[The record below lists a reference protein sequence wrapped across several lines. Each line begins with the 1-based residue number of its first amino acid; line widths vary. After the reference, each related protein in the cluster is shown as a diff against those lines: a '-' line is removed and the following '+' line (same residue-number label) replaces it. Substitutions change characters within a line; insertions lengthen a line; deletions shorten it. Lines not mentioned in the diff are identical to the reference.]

1 MPLKQGNLLNLLLT
15 TIIFS
20 GKEMTSV
27 QKTQHAHFIGIGG
40 SGMNGIAMILLGLGY
55 QVSGSDLKPSAVTER
70 LEALGATCYTGHS
83 RDNLVNADLVVAST
97 AIPPDNVELVE
108 AKTRGLP
115 VVHRSE
121 MLAWL
126 MNRQRG
132 IAVAGA
138 HGKTTTTSMIALVL
152 EKNEFEPTIVIGGE
166 LTEIGG
172 NAKLGRGEYLV
183 AEADESDG
191 SFLKLDPLIEV
202 ITNIE
207 DDHLDYYK
215 SMDNILAA
223 FREFMAKVPENGLA
237 VVCLD
242 DPRLRELLVDFNRP
256 CQTYAL
262 ENPDADYTIKDLR
275 LNDDV
280 TSGDVYFH
288 GSYLGTLKLKVPGR
302 HNLSNALAVI
312 AVGRFIGLTFDSA
325 ASVLENFT
333 GAGRRF
339 QLTGEVNG
347 IRVIDDYAHHPTEI
361 KATLKAAVQVK
372 TGRVVSVFQP
382 HRYSRTAI
390 LGERFG
396 EAFKDAD
403 IIIVSDLYSAGEDPI
418 EGVSA
423 KTIISAIE
431 RQDGREVIYLPT
443 KKEILNFLV
452 RTVRPGDIVLT
463 MGAGDI
469 WNTGVELVA
478 RLKERQDIG

>member
-1 MPLKQGNLLNLLLT
+1 
-15 TIIFS
+15 
-20 GKEMTSV
+20 
-27 QKTQHAHFIGIGG
+27 
-40 SGMNGIAMILLGLGY
+40 MNGIAIIMLGLGY

-70 LEALGATCYTGHS
+70 LEELGVTFYTGHS
-83 RDNLVNADLVVAST
+83 ADNLGDADLVVAST

-108 AKTRGLP
+108 AKVRGLP
-115 VVHRSE
+115 LAHRSE

-126 MNRQRG
+126 MNRQKG

-138 HGKTTTTSMIALVL
+138 HGKTTTTSMLALVL
-152 EKNEFEPTIVIGGE
+152 EKNDLQPTIIIGGE

-191 SFLKLDPLIEV
+191 SFLKLDPYIEV

-215 SMDNILAA
+215 NMENILAA
-223 FREFMAKVPENGLA
+223 FRGFLARTPEKGLA

-242 DPRLRELLVDFNRP
+242 DPRLRELMEDYHRP
-256 CQTYAL
+256 FQTYAL
-262 ENPDADYTIKDLR
+262 DNPEADYTLKNSR
-275 LNDDV
+275 LNRDV
-280 TSGDVYFH
+280 TSGDVYFR
-288 GSYLGTLKLKVPGR
+288 GSHIGNLKLKVHGR
-302 HNLSNALAVI
+302 HNLSNALAVV
-312 AVGRFIGLTFDSA
+312 AVGRFIGLAFDDI
-325 ASVLENFT
+325 ASVLANFT

-361 KATLKAAVQVK
+361 KATLKAAAQVK
-372 TGRVVSVFQP
+372 TGRVIGVFQP
-382 HRYSRTAI
+382 HRYTRTAI

-396 EAFKDAD
+396 DAFKDAD
-403 IIIVSDLYSAGEDPI
+403 LVVVSDLYSAGERPI
-418 EGVSA
+418 EGISA
-423 KTIISAIE
+423 QTIISAIE
-431 RQDGREVIYLPT
+431 RHDGRRVIYLPT
-443 KKEILNFLV
+443 ETEIVDFLV
-452 RTVRPGDIVLT
+452 RTVSPGDMVLT

-469 WNTGVELVA
+469 WNAGVKLVA

>member
-1 MPLKQGNLLNLLLT
+1 
-15 TIIFS
+15 
-20 GKEMTSV
+20 
-27 QKTQHAHFIGIGG
+27 
-40 SGMNGIAMILLGLGY
+40 MNGIAIILLGMGY
-55 QVSGSDLKPSAVTER
+55 KVSGSDLKPSAVTER
-70 LEALGATCYTGHS
+70 LAELGATCYIGHS
-83 RDNLVNADLVVAST
+83 RENLGNAELVVAST
-97 AIPPDNVELVE
+97 AIPPDNEELVE
-108 AKTRGLP
+108 AKVRGLP

-126 MNRQRG
+126 MKRQKG
-132 IAVAGA
+132 IAIAGA
-138 HGKTTTTSMIALVL
+138 HGKTTTTSMVALVL
-152 EKNEFEPTIVIGGE
+152 EKNDIQPTIVIGGE

-191 SFLKLDPLIEV
+191 SFLKLDPFIEV

-215 SMDNILAA
+215 TMENILAA
-223 FREFMAKVPENGLA
+223 FREFLAKVPENGLA

-242 DPRLRELLVDFNRP
+242 DPRLRELLDDFNRP
-256 CQTYAL
+256 YETYAL
-262 ENPDADYTIKDLR
+262 ENPEADYMFKNIR
-275 LNDDV
+275 LNGND
-280 TSGDVYFH
+280 TAGDVYYQ
-288 GSYLGTLKLKVPGR
+288 GAYIGTLRLKVHGR
-302 HNLSNALAVI
+302 HNLSNALAVV
-312 AVGRFIGLTFDSA
+312 AVGRFIGLDFDA
-325 ASVLENFT
+325 IASVLENFT

-347 IRVIDDYAHHPTEI
+347 IKVIDDYAHHPTEI

-396 EAFKDAD
+396 EAFADAD
-403 IIIVSDLYSAGEDPI
+403 IIIISDLYSAGEHPI

-423 KTIISAIE
+423 ETIISAIE
-431 RQDGREVIYLPT
+431 RHDGREVIYLPT
-443 KKEILNFLV
+443 KTDIVNFLV
-452 RTVRPGDIVLT
+452 PTVRPGDMVLT

-469 WNTGVELVA
+469 WNAGVELVA

>member
-1 MPLKQGNLLNLLLT
+1 M
-15 TIIFS
+15 
-20 GKEMTSV
+20 
-27 QKTQHAHFIGIGG
+27 QKTQHVHFIGIGG
-40 SGMNGIAMILLGLGY
+40 SGMNGIAIILLGLGY
-55 QVSGSDLKPSAVTER
+55 KVSGSDLKPSAVTER
-70 LEALGATCYTGHS
+70 LEELGATCYTGHS
-83 RDNLVNADLVVAST
+83 KDNLGKAGLVVAST

-108 AKTRGLP
+108 AKVRGLP

-126 MNRQRG
+126 MNRQKG

-152 EKNEFEPTIVIGGE
+152 EKNELQPTIVIGGE

-191 SFLKLDPLIEV
+191 SFLKLDPFIEI

-215 SMDNILAA
+215 TMENILAA
-223 FREFMAKVPENGLA
+223 FREFLAKVPENGLA

-242 DPRLRELLVDFNRP
+242 DPRLRELLKDFNRP
-256 CQTYAL
+256 YKTYAL
-262 ENPDADYTIKDLR
+262 ENPEADYTLENMR
-275 LNDDV
+275 LNGEV
-280 TSGDVYFH
+280 TSGDVHYR
-288 GSYLGTLKLKVPGR
+288 GSYIGTLKLRVHGR

-312 AVGRFIGLTFDSA
+312 AAGRFIGLPFDAMASA
-325 ASVLENFT
+325 LGDFS

-339 QLTGEVNG
+339 QLTGEVDG

-372 TGRVVSVFQP
+372 TGRVIGVFQP
-382 HRYSRTAI
+382 HRYTRTAI

-396 EAFKDAD
+396 EAFTDAD
-403 IIIVSDLYSAGEDPI
+403 IIVVSELYSAGETPI

-431 RQDGREVIYLPT
+431 RHEGREVIYLPT
-443 KKEILNFLV
+443 KEEIISFLV
-452 RTVRPGDIVLT
+452 RTVRPGDMVLT

-469 WNTGVELVA
+469 WDVGVELVA

>member
-1 MPLKQGNLLNLLLT
+1 
-15 TIIFS
+15 
-20 GKEMTSV
+20 
-27 QKTQHAHFIGIGG
+27 
-40 SGMNGIAMILLGLGY
+40 MNGIAIILLGMGY
-55 QVSGSDLKPSAVTER
+55 KVSGSDLKPSAVTER
-70 LEALGATCYTGHS
+70 LAELGATCYIGHS
-83 RDNLVNADLVVAST
+83 RENLGNAELVVAST
-97 AIPPDNVELVE
+97 AIPPDNEELVE
-108 AKTRGLP
+108 AKVRGLP

-126 MNRQRG
+126 MRRQKG

-152 EKNEFEPTIVIGGE
+152 EKNEIQPTIVIGGE
-166 LTEIGG
+166 LSDIGG
-172 NAKLGRGEYLV
+172 NAKLGWGEYLV

-191 SFLKLDPLIEV
+191 SFLKLDPFIEV

-215 SMDNILAA
+215 TMENILAA
-223 FREFMAKVPENGLA
+223 FREFLAKVPENGLA

-242 DPRLRELLVDFNRP
+242 DPRLRELLDGFNRP
-256 CQTYAL
+256 YETYAL
-262 ENPDADYTIKDLR
+262 ENPEADYSLKNMR
-275 LNDDV
+275 LNGND
-280 TSGDVYFH
+280 TAGDVYYQ
-288 GSYLGTLKLKVPGR
+288 GAYIGTLRLKVHGR
-302 HNLSNALAVI
+302 HNLSNALAVV
-312 AVGRFIGLTFDSA
+312 AVGRFIGLGFDEI

-396 EAFKDAD
+396 EAFADAD
-403 IIIVSDLYSAGEDPI
+403 IIIISDLYSAGEHPI

-423 KTIISAIE
+423 ETIISAIE
-431 RQDGREVIYLPT
+431 RHDGREVIYLPT
-443 KKEILNFLV
+443 KTDIVNFLV
-452 RTVRPGDIVLT
+452 PTVRPGDMVLT

-469 WNTGVELVA
+469 WNAGVELVA

>member
-1 MPLKQGNLLNLLLT
+1 
-15 TIIFS
+15 
-20 GKEMTSV
+20 
-27 QKTQHAHFIGIGG
+27 
-40 SGMNGIAMILLGLGY
+40 MNGIAIILLGMGY
-55 QVSGSDLKPSAVTER
+55 KVSGSDLKPSAVTER
-70 LEALGATCYTGHS
+70 LAELGATCYIGHS
-83 RDNLVNADLVVAST
+83 GENLGNAELVVAST
-97 AIPPDNVELVE
+97 AIPPDNEELVE
-108 AKTRGLP
+108 AKVRGLP

-126 MNRQRG
+126 MKRQKG

-138 HGKTTTTSMIALVL
+138 HGKTTTTSMVALVL
-152 EKNEFEPTIVIGGE
+152 EKNDIQPTIVIGGE

-191 SFLKLDPLIEV
+191 SFLKLDPFIEV

-215 SMDNILAA
+215 TMENILAA
-223 FREFMAKVPENGLA
+223 FREFLAKVPENGLA

-242 DPRLRELLVDFNRP
+242 DPRLRELLDDFNRP
-256 CQTYAL
+256 YETYAL
-262 ENPDADYTIKDLR
+262 ENPEADYMFKNIR
-275 LNDDV
+275 LNGNV
-280 TSGDVYFH
+280 TAGDVYYQ
-288 GSYLGTLKLKVPGR
+288 GAYIGTLRLKVHGR
-302 HNLSNALAVI
+302 HNLSNALAVV
-312 AVGRFIGLTFDSA
+312 AVGRFIGLDFDA
-325 ASVLENFT
+325 IASVLENFT

-396 EAFKDAD
+396 EAFADAD
-403 IIIVSDLYSAGEDPI
+403 IIIISDLYSAGEHPI
-418 EGVSA
+418 EGISA
-423 KTIISAIE
+423 ETIISAIE
-431 RQDGREVIYLPT
+431 RHDGREVIYLPT
-443 KKEILNFLV
+443 KTDIVNFLV
-452 RTVRPGDIVLT
+452 PTVRPGDMVLT

-469 WNTGVELVA
+469 WNAGVELVA